1 MKKSIDILRFAFNNF
16 IGGNI
21 MKAKTTK
28 IMGILLTL
36 VMLVTMLGAF
46 TLSASAAEVASG
58 TTGDVSWSF
67 DDTTGTLTFSGE
79 GAIGN
84 DQLWIE
90 HMDLITSIVIED
102 GITSIAN
109 YAFYE
114 CASFES
120 VTLPA
125 SLTTIGNY
133 AFTNCS
139 ELKSVTIPASVTK
152 IGNSAFYRCISLTTV
167 NYLGKSELTVGDYVF
182 AGCSLTTVN
191 VPIDYEGDTFAGL
204 NVSKILVP
212 ASHCDHDGTFDTATG
227 NCTACGEFAAVASL
241 AVPNDLL
248 YFATLENAI
257 TTAHSHPGST
267 VMLLDE
273 VKPSA
278 ALQIS
283 NTLIIDLNGHTVTG
297 ASIYNS
303 GNLTIVGSGSY
314 NGNIENRGTM
324 VINANVDGEVAAYDG
339 KLTVIGGT
347 IQSMTVYDNYIVSL
361 KGGTFNNLRFIKV
374 YEGLNNSVDLS
385 SNLYKLLA
393 NGKLYSHS
401 DIDTQRYS
409 NDPYNGMLIDSNGNI
424 GHAWFTSPV
433 SVLEDDPV
441 KPTISNQ
448 PVDGSHSWSDP
459 AEALGVTATNNDDGG
474 TLSYQWYSDIDGDA
488 TDGTAITGATEATY
502 TPPTDVVGT
511 VYYYCVV
518 TNSKTGF
525 EPKSSTTS
533 AVKVTVTK
541 VTPTASDFTLTP
553 PTDLTYNGEG
563 KTATVTAKDGIAGMG
578 EITVKYYKDGNQVAS
593 PIDAGTY
600 TVKVDVAEGT
610 NYSAVTEL
618 EIGSFTIDD
627 GVVDFSG
634 EIARLE
640 QAINDLKN
648 EYGADVTELEKEL
661 ASLKS
666 QISDSNA
673 ETGLL
678 KTAISVLKEDVE
690 ELEKSCATKA
700 ELGTAV
706 SELTDLI
713 NKKADAS
720 ALTEAIKNINDILGT
735 IPDGTDI
742 GTELAALDAA
752 IDELNADV
760 ATNAS
765 GISANETAISN
776 LTGTV
781 NTLKTSLEAKDAEL
795 AEGLGTLE
803 ENLGKLEDRVAAN
816 EADIDKLQSELDKI
830 VKDLAEAEK
839 ELADAIASGDAA
851 LSGRINFVNASL
863 SSARTALEKA
873 DADNK
878 AELIARIETV
888 EATLNAAIKSVQK
901 NLDDAK
907 SALEK
912 ALADGDKANA
922 DALAQAISELNGAID
937 AAEAAATA
945 ADGTLRSELT
955 AKIDSADAALK
966 AAIDALA
973 GELDSVKNELEA
985 RDNELQT
992 FTIIVCVISSV
1003 ALCGSGAFVVWFF
1016 IDRKKRI

>member
-1 MKKSIDILRFAFNNF
+1 MKTKT
-16 IGGNI
+16 
-21 MKAKTTK
+21 MKLT
-28 IMGILLTL
+28 GIILTL

-58 TTGDVSWSF
+58 TSGDVSWSF
-67 DDTTGTLTFSGE
+67 DDTTGTLTISGT
-79 GAIGN
+79 GAMADSYNAGSQPWYAYK
-84 DQLWIE
+84 DS
-90 HMDLITSIVIED
+90 ITTVIVTKGVTVI
-102 GITSIAN
+102 SPN
-109 YAFYE
+109 AFYE
-114 CASFES
+114 FPALSTVKIAGSVTAIGSNAFASCASLSTVEYYGSSAPTANDNVFS
-120 VTLPA
+120 GTTLFVVKVLPDYSGTA
-125 SLTTIGNY
+125 
-133 AFTNCS
+133 C
-139 ELKSVTIPASVTK
+139 
-152 IGNSAFYRCISLTTV
+152 C
-167 NYLGKSELTVGDYVF
+167 GKSALAMLDAANEPL
-182 AGCSLTTVN
+182 
-191 VPIDYEGDTFAGL
+191 P
-204 NVSKILVP
+204 P
-212 ASHCDHDGTFDTATG
+212 APPCDHDGTFDTATG

-297 ASIYNS
+297 SSIYNS

-347 IQSMTVYDNYIVSL
+347 IQSMTVYDNNIVSL

-488 TDGTAITGATEATY
+488 IDGTAITGATESTY

-553 PTDLTYNGEG
+553 PADLTYNGEG

-720 ALTEAIKNINDILGT
+720 ALTVAIKNINDILGT

-781 NTLKTSLEAKDAEL
+781 NTLKTC
-795 AEGLGTLE
+795 LE
-803 ENLGKLEDRVAAN
+803 E
-816 EADIDKLQSELDKI
+816 
-830 VKDLAEAEK
+830 
-839 ELADAIASGDAA
+839 
-851 LSGRINFVNASL
+851 
-863 SSARTALEKA
+863 
-873 DADNK
+873 
-878 AELIARIETV
+878 
-888 EATLNAAIKSVQK
+888 
-901 NLDDAK
+901 
-907 SALEK
+907 
-912 ALADGDKANA
+912 
-922 DALAQAISELNGAID
+922 
-937 AAEAAATA
+937 
-945 ADGTLRSELT
+945 
-955 AKIDSADAALK
+955 
-966 AAIDALA
+966 
-973 GELDSVKNELEA
+973 
-985 RDNELQT
+985 
-992 FTIIVCVISSV
+992 
-1003 ALCGSGAFVVWFF
+1003 
-1016 IDRKKRI
+1016 